1 MDYICLSKM
10 ELTNEIITRAKSLFI
25 RCGIKSTTMDDL
37 AKGMGISKKTLYE
50 KIPNKAALI
59 EQMVHLHIK
68 EEKKALSHIKTQ
80 SSNAVEEM
88 ILIAQHVLQ
97 MVRQVSPNT
106 VFEIRKYY
114 WESWKKLEKLNH
126 EHIYQV
132 IQQNLK
138 NGIEQ
143 GYYRADLSE
152 EIIARHYV
160 TLSSTIMDQELFPAN
175 QFSLEKIFKETI
187 FYHLRGITTS
197 TGWDLCLNHF
207 NKLDNHNL

>member
-1 MDYICLSKM
+1 MDLS
-10 ELTNEIITRAKSLFI
+10 NEIILRAKSLFI

-50 KIPNKAALI
+50 KVPNKAALI

-68 EEKKALSHIKTQ
+68 EEKKAIAHIKAQ
-80 SSNAVEEM
+80 SGNAVEEM
-88 ILIAQHVLQ
+88 ILIARHVLQ

-143 GYYRADLSE
+143 GYYRPDLSE

-160 TLSSTIMDQELFPAN
+160 TLSSTIMDQELFPAHS
-175 QFSLEKIFKETI
+175 FSLEKIFKETI

-197 TGWDLCLNHF
+197 AGWELCLNHF